1 MKKFE
6 KIRRVSKNFE
16 TYRSSCK
23 VITFDDNYSG
33 KKIEKNRHQKKKRKK
48 INASGREKEREKKM
62 EGEESEKR
70 HEIINFTT
78 RRLSIYSH
86 RCCPI
91 TLHPINWTP
100 ISREEGQ
107 LLLAQT
113 SDECQ

>member
-1 MKKFE
+1 MF
-6 KIRRVSKNFE
+6 R
-16 TYRSSCK
+16 
-23 VITFDDNYSG
+23 DNYSG
-33 KKIEKNRHQKKKRKK
+33 KKSRRIVIKKKKK
-48 INASGREKEREKKM
+48 LTQAADKKKTKRKM

-100 ISREEGQ
+100 ISREGL

>member
-1 MKKFE
+1 
-6 KIRRVSKNFE
+6 
-16 TYRSSCK
+16 
-23 VITFDDNYSG
+23 
-33 KKIEKNRHQKKKRKK
+33 
-48 INASGREKEREKKM
+48 M

-100 ISREEGQ
+100 ISREEGL

>member
-1 MKKFE
+1 MII
-6 KIRRVSKNFE
+6 IR
-16 TYRSSCK
+16 
-23 VITFDDNYSG
+23 G
-33 KKIEKNRHQKKKRKK
+33 KNREESSSKKKKK
-48 INASGREKEREKKM
+48 LTQAADKKKTKRKM

-100 ISREEGQ
+100 ISREGL

>member
-1 MKKFE
+1 MII
-6 KIRRVSKNFE
+6 IR
-16 TYRSSCK
+16 
-23 VITFDDNYSG
+23 G
-33 KKIEKNRHQKKKRKK
+33 KNREESSSKKKK
-48 INASGREKEREKKM
+48 INASGRQKKTKRKM

-100 ISREEGQ
+100 ISREGL

>member
-1 MKKFE
+1 
-6 KIRRVSKNFE
+6 
-16 TYRSSCK
+16 
-23 VITFDDNYSG
+23 
-33 KKIEKNRHQKKKRKK
+33 
-48 INASGREKEREKKM
+48 M
-62 EGEESEKR
+62 EGEDSEKR

-100 ISREEGQ
+100 ISREGL